1 MQLFSVKKF
10 YDLDNYWFN
19 ELTLSTLKRKIC
31 KELYNFFR
39 FDLDLYNSFEDAY
52 NDEFKQSSVVWA
64 FYNKIK
70 NCRGKRELK
79 SYLNAV
85 KGVLE

>member
-1 MQLFSVKKF
+1 MKKF
-10 YDLDNYWFN
+10 YNVDNYMFN
-19 ELTLSTLKRKIC
+19 DFTLANLKMRIS

-39 FDLDLYNSFEDAY
+39 FDLDLYNSFEDAFC
-52 NDEFKQSSVVWA
+52 DDFKKSSVAWA
-64 FYNKIK
+64 FFDKINKCK
-70 NCRGKRELK
+70 GKRELK